1 MKRTV
6 SIPVELPSE
15 RFLPLMNQCAE
26 IFNAHVDWAIANSTY
41 NKNKAHKEL
50 YHLLR
55 VQFPSVP
62 SALLQTVRDN
72 ALESIKATKFKGI
85 PKKKPTSG
93 LRYDKRTMTLRGKQL
108 TLSCIGKRVTL
119 ILDVPEYFREVF
131 ETWDFCGATV
141 TYTKNTKQFWVRL
154 VFETEDPQQIE
165 GQIQGIDR
173 GLYHQAVTSDGQFFS
188 SSKIRKVQRRYLY
201 NRRQLQQKGTRSARH
216 RLKAMSG
223 REKRFMKDTNHCVS
237 KKLANQP
244 GVAVFVLEDL
254 SSIRTQR
261 RGKKMNKW
269 LGSWAFYQQ
278 EQFLSY
284 KAEALGKRVVHQDPR
299 YTSQKCNICKHIRRT
314 NRHKSRFHCKN
325 CGHRTHADLNAAK
338 NIRDDYILSSTQ
350 GTEEQA
356 SVNMPDVSTDSLGQ
370 LQAPYPCGWGS

>member
-6 SIPVELPSE
+6 SITVDLPSE

-26 IFNAHVDWAIANSTY
+26 IFNAHIDWAMANSTY
-41 NKNKAHKEL
+41 NKSKAHKEL

-55 VQFPSVP
+55 VQHPSVP

-72 ALESIKATKFKGI
+72 ALEAIKAQSSRRGRFHAADFATKFKSV

-119 ILDVPEYFREVF
+119 ILDVPEYFQEVF
-131 ETWDFCGATV
+131 ESWDFCGATV
-141 TYTKNTKQFWVRL
+141 TYTKNTRQFWVRL

-201 NRRQLQQKGTRSARH
+201 NRRKLQQKGTRSAKR
-216 RLKAMSG
+216 RLKALFYPRDG
-223 REKRFMKDTNHCVS
+223 RAGVSQYTKRFDRFFRLVTSPIRLSVGQFDRKIGGNTKRN
-237 KKLANQP
+237 
-244 GVAVFVLEDL
+244 GVE
-254 SSIRTQR
+254 Q
-261 RGKKMNKW
+261 
-269 LGSWAFYQQ
+269 GSY
-278 EQFLSY
+278 L
-284 KAEALGKRVVHQDPR
+284 
-299 YTSQKCNICKHIRRT
+299 
-314 NRHKSRFHCKN
+314 
-325 CGHRTHADLNAAK
+325 
-338 NIRDDYILSSTQ
+338 
-350 GTEEQA
+350 
-356 SVNMPDVSTDSLGQ
+356 
-370 LQAPYPCGWGS
+370 

>member
-6 SIPVELPSE
+6 SIPVNLPHE
-15 RFLPLMNQCAE
+15 RFLPLMRFCAD
-26 IFNAHVDWAIANSTY
+26 IFNQHVDWALEKRTW
-41 NKNKAHKEL
+41 NKNKAHKDL

-55 VQFPSVP
+55 VQYPSVP
-62 SALLQTVRDN
+62 SALLQTIRDN
-72 ALESIKATKFKGI
+72 AMEAIKATKFKRY

-93 LRYDKRTMTLRGKQL
+93 LRYDKRTMTLRGYQL
-108 TLSCIGKRVTL
+108 TLSCIGKREKL
-119 ILDVPEYFREVF
+119 ILNIPDYFKEIF
-131 ETWDFCGATV
+131 ETWDFCGATL

-154 VFETEDPQQIE
+154 VFETINTPQITGE
-165 GQIQGIDR
+165 TQGIDR

-188 SSKIRKVQRRYLY
+188 SSKIRGIQRRYLY
-201 NRRQLQQKGTRSARH
+201 NRRQLQQKGTRSTKR

-244 GVAVFVLEDL
+244 GIVVFVLEDL

-269 LGSWAFYQQ
+269 LSSWAFYQQ

-284 KAEALGKRVVHQDPR
+284 KAEALGKRVVYQDPR
-299 YTSQKCNICKHIRRT
+299 YTSQKCNVCKHIKRT
-314 NRHKSRFHCKN
+314 NRNKSRFYCKN

-338 NIRDDYILSSTQ
+338 NVRDDYILSSTQ
-350 GTEEQA
+350 YGTEEQA
-356 SVNMPDVSTDSLGQ
+356 SVNTPYVS
-370 LQAPYPCGWGS
+370 GSHLA